1 MTRGGRALG
10 PRLGDA
16 GRRTSCSGSRSRRHA
31 YAPPQNLIDRL
42 WPYFMIDR
50 LYAKQKPCRF
60 QQGLRASARRRLS
73 RAACTQITSQESR
86 ESRYWDA
93 LRKRHHRWAAGEHEV
108 ASGMAM
114 AAAGET

>member
-1 MTRGGRALG
+1 MGHGLAEVVTAPTLYRFWYRSQYIGFEMTRGGRALG

-50 LYAKQKPCRF
+50 LCP
-60 QQGLRASARRRLS
+60 
-73 RAACTQITSQESR
+73 IE
-86 ESRYWDA
+86 
-93 LRKRHHRWAAGEHEV
+93 WAVTAIWSV
-108 ASGMAM
+108 
-114 AAAGET
+114 